1 MGESGPVRDRPVT
14 DYTRPLLWAVI
25 AAPFVMVAAIA
36 LLSAIPNDV
45 PRF

>member
-1 MGESGPVRDRPVT
+1 MKDRPVT

-36 LLSAIPNDV
+36 LLSAIPN
-45 PRF
+45 PLPEF